1 MDAFARLLEA
11 FERLPG
17 VGPKTAQRFAVYLL
31 AEDRQAAAQLADTLG
46 QGLQKI
52 GRCSR
57 CNTFSETPICSTCAD
72 DTRDGTVLAIVET
85 PADQQALE
93 ATLGYRGLYW
103 VLMGRVSPL
112 EGVTPNSLGFEAL
125 LERAA
130 DGQVREV
137 IIATNFTTEGEA
149 TAFMLSDL
157 LKRKGLKVTR
167 LARGLPVGGEL
178 EYVDLPTLAA
188 SLRDRRPG

>member
-72 DTRDGTVLAIVET
+72 DTRDGTVLAI
-85 PADQQALE
+85 D
-93 ATLGYRGLYW
+93 
-103 VLMGRVSPL
+103 
-112 EGVTPNSLGFEAL
+112 
-125 LERAA
+125 
-130 DGQVREV
+130 
-137 IIATNFTTEGEA
+137 I
-149 TAFMLSDL
+149 
-157 LKRKGLKVTR
+157 K
-167 LARGLPVGGEL
+167 
-178 EYVDLPTLAA
+178 
-188 SLRDRRPG
+188 